1 MARFQS
7 QEKEVTVKNTTC
19 RKSSTFK
26 RSSNL
31 GVWKSQVTSNLIRS
45 QKIKLRRLTPRLKL
59 KMVNLELRLRS
70 LCLKL
75 SIQRFGA
82 NAQACN
88 RHFEALAAR
97 LKLRMIK
104 WRLRLRGLIMK
115 CLTYSLKLGL
125 QGSTFLSSSW
135 GFVSKASAWNC
146 SFRALSTRLE
156 LAMINLRH
164 ELQGLRLKWSV

>member
-7 QEKEVTVKNTTC
+7 QEKEVTVNNTTC

-45 QKIKLRRLTPRLKL
+45 QNQLEALTPRLKL

-104 WRLRLRGLIMK
+104 WRLRLRGLILK

-146 SFRALSTRLE
+146 SLRPLSTRLK
-156 LAMINLRH
+156 LVMINLRH
-164 ELQGLRLKWSV
+164 ELQGLSLKWSV